1 MPYRTNDIETA
12 RAELVAWH
20 DRERRADL
28 RRAGALLLWTLVVAG
43 WGGMNASWSN
53 DLRVRE
59 PAAVRV
65 VMPTDFCAPEVLE
78 EHGECV
84 TRLDR
89 CYRARDVLVAD
100 YDDINEAHATEIAQ
114 YELHDRL
121 LAHALATCNRE
132 RDTDR
137 DEDP

>member
-12 RAELVAWH
+12 RAELLAWH

-28 RRAGALLLWTLVVAG
+28 RRAGALFFWTLILGG

-65 VMPTDFCAPEVLE
+65 VMPADFCAPEVLR

-89 CYRARDVLVAD
+89 CYSARDVLVTD
-100 YDDINEAHATEIAQ
+100 FDDINRAHRTEIAQ

-121 LAHALATCNRE
+121 LAAALHRCETE
-132 RDTDR
+132 R
-137 DEDP
+137 